1 MLLKLLDR
9 PIAYHR
15 VLAEIAGSV
24 GGGVFLSQAL
34 YWAKR
39 ATLPDGWFYKTA
51 EEWYEETYL
60 TRREQETIRKRL
72 VSINILQE
80 EKRGVPAKLHYKI
93 NLSAL
98 ESYAMTRSDT
108 RVDNEVNEA
117 VQTSFNKS
125 AKLDSPETP
134 NLVQQIRQTNTE
146 TTAETTTETTNIH
159 TSAQA
164 EFDEFWAAYPKRTPH
179 ANPKHPASL
188 KYINA
193 RQKLKVPREVLL
205 TAAKAYAASVAGKD
219 PEMIAQAVTWLNQRR
234 WEDYDGS
241 APEPQPKATI
251 SDEAYR
257 AVIEHYPGKASD
269 ADEAKRLMAAE
280 VNKGAKPED
289 IADAAHKFKLLVKQ
303 ARNDGHDMAVPIF
316 ETWLKFKWRDMDAY
330 EFYRG
335 GMTMKLFVRPK
346 RGK

>member
-60 TRREQETIRKRL
+60 TRREQETIRRRL

-146 TTAETTTETTNIH
+146 TTAEITTETTN
-159 TSAQA
+159 TYAFAQA
-164 EFDEFWAAYPKRTPH
+164 EFDEFWAAYPKRSPH
-179 ANPKHPASL
+179 SNPKHPAKL
-188 KYINA
+188 KFVNA
-193 RQKLKVPREVLL
+193 RTRLNVSHETLM
-205 TAAKAYAASVAGKD
+205 AAVKGYAAAVAGKN

-234 WEDYDGS
+234 WEEEYE
-241 APEPQPKATI
+241 APVQPEQPSQIDEWVDNIAEAFPGVIGDRKRAKEILAVELKNTTVGDLVQAATKY
-251 SDEAYR
+251 SLYL
-257 AVIEHYPGKASD
+257 
-269 ADEAKRLMAAE
+269 KRLRYE
-280 VNKGAKPED
+280 
-289 IADAAHKFKLLVKQ
+289 
-303 ARNDGHDMAVPIF
+303 GHDIKPAML
-316 ETWLKFKWRDMDAY
+316 ETWLRFKWREMDGY
-330 EFYRG
+330 EFCRI
-335 GMTMKLFVRPK
+335 GMNNKLSVRPK
-346 RGK
+346 KGK

>member
-1 MLLKLLDR
+1 MIIRRKQTSNYTALPNVVLTDERISIDARWCLAYLLSKPHDWQVQTAN
-9 PIAYHR
+9 IQK
-15 VLAEIAGSV
+15 V
-24 GGGVFLSQAL
+24 GGIGKDKARKLITELINA
-34 YWAKR
+34 
-39 ATLPDGWFYKTA
+39 GWIV
-51 EEWYEETYL
+51 
-60 TRREQETIRKRL
+60 R
-72 VSINILQE
+72 
-80 EKRGVPAKLHYKI
+80 
-93 NLSAL
+93 SAV
-98 ESYAMTRSDT
+98 RSDDGT
-108 RVDNEVNEA
+108 FGGYEYVVSDSPSEN
-117 VQTSFNKS
+117 S
-125 AKLDSPETP
+125 SPETEAP
-134 NLVQQIRQTNTE
+134 KPENPALDNPKPGNKSLSKYSKEQKTE
-146 TTAETTTETTNIH
+146 NIQKTDEH
-159 TSAQA
+159 ILAQA

-188 KYINA
+188 KYLNA

-257 AVIEHYPGKASD
+257 ALEEHYPGRASD

-303 ARNDGHDMAVPIF
+303 ARNDGHDMAVPIL
-316 ETWLKFKWRDMDAY
+316 ETWLKFRWRDMDAY